1 MLAFFKTIEA
11 LFAGF
16 VILGGTLGI
25 GTIVFQMLEDGELP
39 VLWIMLLI
47 AEWIGISLLWFML

>member
-16 VILGGTLGI
+16 VILGVTLLI
-25 GTIVFQMLEDGELP
+25 GVIVFEMLEDGEKP
-39 VLWIMLLI
+39 VFWIMLLI
-47 AEWIGISLLWFML
+47 AEWIGISLLWFMW

>member
-16 VILGGTLGI
+16 VILGGTLLI
-25 GTIVFQMLEDGELP
+25 GVIVFKMIEDGELP
-39 VLWIMLLI
+39 VLWLMLLI
-47 AEWIGISLLWFML
+47 AEWIGVSLLWFMW

>member
-16 VILGGTLGI
+16 VILGVTLLI
-25 GTIVFQMLEDGELP
+25 GVIVFEMLEDGEKP
-39 VLWIMLLI
+39 VFWIMLLI
-47 AEWIGISLLWFML
+47 AEWIGVSLLWFMW

>member
-25 GTIVFQMLEDGELP
+25 GTIVFQMLEDGEQP